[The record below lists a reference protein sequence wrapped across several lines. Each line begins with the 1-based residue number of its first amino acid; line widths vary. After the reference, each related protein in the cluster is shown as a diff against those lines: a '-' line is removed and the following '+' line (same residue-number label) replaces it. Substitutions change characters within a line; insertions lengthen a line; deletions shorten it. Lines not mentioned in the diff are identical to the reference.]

1 MRRWRRIWSSEDKC
15 SVCSWYFL
23 DCMLK
28 LYIICLFDFVR
39 NKNVLGDWYFSTLL
53 DWERLN
59 PSNYMNND
67 VVFWNWVL
75 FSYFTGY
82 LLLTYLS
89 GIALSPNTARLDVSY
104 FLDWVWKEEEG
115 YWLCHN
121 KRFAVFG
128 KQREIMESSHKICH
142 LICMVITIFK
152 DKTERL
158 KNAFIK

>member
-1 MRRWRRIWSSEDKC
+1 
-15 SVCSWYFL
+15 
-23 DCMLK
+23 
-28 LYIICLFDFVR
+28 
-39 NKNVLGDWYFSTLL
+39 
-53 DWERLN
+53 
-59 PSNYMNND
+59 MNND

-142 LICMVITIFK
+142 PICMVNYNFQRQKRAIEKCIHKITCK
-152 DKTERL
+152 D
-158 KNAFIK
+158 F